1 MQPHSVAD
9 VSWANGMDQG
19 ITGFFLQGFAL
30 HCADGQPKGSVLA
43 DQGAIGPLADS
54 EQCFSHAWNIRA
66 LLARAINCYIFS
78 ETEREKV

>member
-1 MQPHSVAD
+1 MQPHPVAD
-9 VSWANGMDQG
+9 VGWANGMDQG
-19 ITGFFLQGFAL
+19 ITGLFLQGFAL
-30 HCADGQPKGSVLA
+30 HGAYGQPKGSVLA